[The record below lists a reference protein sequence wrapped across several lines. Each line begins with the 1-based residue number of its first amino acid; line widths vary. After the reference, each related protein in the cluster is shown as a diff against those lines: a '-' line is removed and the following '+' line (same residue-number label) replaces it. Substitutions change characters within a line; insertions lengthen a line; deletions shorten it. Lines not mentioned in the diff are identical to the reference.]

1 MSRNRKI
8 ILAVR
13 ILLFIALG
21 ILFVMKGMAM
31 EILQMQ
37 LLFVGIGL
45 ADFAY
50 AWFLSKPFRLQ
61 TQETEEE

>member
-50 AWFLSKPFRLQ
+50 AWFLSKPFRMQ
-61 TQETEEE
+61 RDETEEE

>member
-31 EILQMQ
+31 ELQQMQ

-50 AWFLSKPFRLQ
+50 AWFLSKPFRMQ
-61 TQETEEE
+61 QHETEEE

>member
-1 MSRNRKI
+1 MSRNRKV

-31 EILQMQ
+31 EILQTK

-50 AWFLSKPFRLQ
+50 AWFLSKPFRMQ
-61 TQETEEE
+61 QNETEEE